1 MNLGKKGAAKT
12 AVIIVI
18 IAVLAVCSLSSAF
31 MLYYKPTFDPEDL
44 PFDVGGNDVTDD
56 AAVTKPGDDTAAVAD
71 TGASAGK
78 NIKYVPKDGVYN
90 FLVMGYDH
98 AGINTDVM
106 MVINF
111 DTNTG
116 KIALLQIPRDTYVEV
131 GMVSH
136 KLNAVFGAIKKNS
149 GKTGSDSILYSLVE
163 FKSLLEKNLCIKI
176 HYSAIM
182 DLAGFRNIVDAVGGV
197 TVDIPADMD
206 YEDPTQDLYIHFKA
220 GNGQHLDGAA
230 AEKFVRFRSG
240 YVQADIGRVN
250 AQKVF
255 MTAFLQQVKSN
266 LTVDRLAK
274 IIEQVYSY
282 VTTDM
287 PVADMIYMAKAAFGI
302 NLSDITMMTLPGTA
316 TWVWNGKQNAS
327 YYVMNRPETLKYIN
341 EYFNIYN
348 TDISDDIF
356 DKNFVFTNE
365 QDNDVYQIYLGNADY
380 VIESKFSGDEIAG
393 GELTIPMLKND

>member
-1 MNLGKKGAAKT
+1 
-12 AVIIVI
+12 
-18 IAVLAVCSLSSAF
+18 
-31 MLYYKPTFDPEDL
+31 
-44 PFDVGGNDVTDD
+44 
-56 AAVTKPGDDTAAVAD
+56 
-71 TGASAGK
+71 
-78 NIKYVPKDGVYN
+78 
-90 FLVMGYDH
+90 
-98 AGINTDVM
+98 
-106 MVINF
+106 
-111 DTNTG
+111 
-116 KIALLQIPRDTYVEV
+116 
-131 GMVSH
+131 
-136 KLNAVFGAIKKNS
+136 
-149 GKTGSDSILYSLVE
+149 
-163 FKSLLEKNLCIKI
+163 
-176 HYSAIM
+176 
-182 DLAGFRNIVDAVGGV
+182 
-197 TVDIPADMD
+197 
-206 YEDPTQDLYIHFKA
+206 
-220 GNGQHLDGAA
+220 
-230 AEKFVRFRSG
+230 
-240 YVQADIGRVN
+240 
-250 AQKVF
+250 